1 MRATY
6 KGDDKGHHKA
16 DHKADHKHYSKT
28 TNNTTTYDH
37 SPTCQ
42 SAPQVADNSVNQ
54 AASVSSPLA
63 ALLGL
68 AANVAAP
75 INAQTQAP
83 ILSCN
88 NLEDLVDVNVS
99 DNFQDNSRT
108 IDASR
113 DDQPQ
118 LEQRLICRKTR
129 RPGPRSWG
137 PGLRRWP
144 GMRFTRNGE

>member
-1 MRATY
+1 VLKKAGIVVAAAAAGLLAVSPLAFAGEGHH

-16 DHKADHKHYSKT
+16 DHKADHKHYS
-28 TNNTTTYDH
+28 NNNNTTTTYDH
-37 SPTCQ
+37 SPNCQ
-42 SAPQVADNSVNQ
+42 SAPQVADNSVDQ
-54 AASVSSPLA
+54 AAAVNSPLA

-113 DDQPQ
+113 
-118 LEQRLICRKTR
+118 TVN
-129 RPGPRSWG
+129 
-137 PGLRRWP
+137 
-144 GMRFTRNGE
+144 RNSNNGG

>member
-1 MRATY
+1 MLKKAGIVVAAAAAGLLAVSPLAFAGEGHY

-16 DHKADHKHYSKT
+16 DHKSDHKHYSK
-28 TNNTTTYDH
+28 TTTYDH

-42 SAPQVADNSVNQ
+42 SAPQAADNSVNQ
-54 AASVSSPLA
+54 AASNSSPLA
-63 ALLGL
+63 SLLGL

-99 DNFQDNSRT
+99 DNFQDNSRN

-113 DDQPQ
+113 
-118 LEQRLICRKTR
+118 TVN
-129 RPGPRSWG
+129 
-137 PGLRRWP
+137 
-144 GMRFTRNGE
+144 RNSGNG

>member
-1 MRATY
+1 VLKKAGIVVAAAAAGLLAVSPLAFAGEAGHH
-6 KGDDKGHHKA
+6 KGDDKGHH
-16 DHKADHKHYSKT
+16 HKADHKDVNYTK
-28 TNNTTTYDH
+28 YDH

-42 SAPQVADNSVNQ
+42 SAPQLADNSVNQ
-54 AASVSSPLA
+54 AASNSSPLA

-88 NLEDLVDVNVS
+88 NFEDLLNVDVS
-99 DNFQDNSRT
+99 DNFQDNSRN

-113 DDQPQ
+113 N
-118 LEQRLICRKTR
+118 IN
-129 RPGPRSWG
+129 
-137 PGLRRWP
+137 
-144 GMRFTRNGE
+144 RNSNNG

>member
-1 MRATY
+1 VLKKAGIVVAAAAAGLLAVSPLAFAGEGHY

-42 SAPQVADNSVNQ
+42 SAPQAADNSVNQ

-99 DNFQDNSRT
+99 DNFQDNSRN

-113 DDQPQ
+113 
-118 LEQRLICRKTR
+118 TVN
-129 RPGPRSWG
+129 
-137 PGLRRWP
+137 
-144 GMRFTRNGE
+144 RNSGNG

>member
-1 MRATY
+1 MLKKAGIVVAAAAAGLLAVSPLAFAGEGHY

-54 AASVSSPLA
+54 ASSVSSPLA

-113 DDQPQ
+113 
-118 LEQRLICRKTR
+118 TVN
-129 RPGPRSWG
+129 
-137 PGLRRWP
+137 
-144 GMRFTRNGE
+144 RNVGNG